1 MAREELAYTGKDWSD
16 LQAGGTPIMADDMD
30 RMETGIANAT
40 AAINKVDA
48 TVLTYL
54 VASGGDTATTDLNGA
69 PITGPCYVEDL
80 SNGNR
85 WLDKGDGTTR
95 VRTGVSVAEY
105 EALRDSVSQRASI
118 TGDSVGGSIGSNIKE
133 TQYVSVSTQDR
144 AGGIYV
150 LVADGSGLMVWDGN
164 NQKQL
169 KKVAW
174 DA

>member
-1 MAREELAYTGKDWSD
+1 M
-16 LQAGGTPIMADDMD
+16 
-30 RMETGIANAT
+30 
-40 AAINKVDA
+40 
-48 TVLTYL
+48 
-54 VASGGDTATTDLNGA
+54 
-69 PITGPCYVEDL
+69 
-80 SNGNR
+80 
-85 WLDKGDGTTR
+85 
-95 VRTGVSVAEY
+95 
-105 EALRDSVSQRASI
+105 
-118 TGDSVGGSIGSNIKE
+118 GGSIGSNIKE